1 METSNT
7 TPLGRI
13 NALLAAGY
21 EVDPSGIRADSDAV
35 WLAHP
40 GGNHPQHPPLIAYA
54 NGLVVGTAKDDG
66 SQLRFPPESEARFA
80 EFVRAV
86 PKPHPFTV
94 RARIPVWAL
103 AILGAVLLTL
113 LLV

>member
-1 METSNT
+1 MQETAPN
-7 TPLGRI
+7 PFARV

-40 GGNHPQHPPLIAYA
+40 GGNHAEHPALIAYS
-54 NGLVVGTAKDDG
+54 NGLVVGTAKGDG
-66 SQLRFPPESEARFA
+66 SQLRFAPESEGPFA
-80 EFVRAV
+80 AFVRAV

-103 AILGAVLLTL
+103 MILGAVLLTL